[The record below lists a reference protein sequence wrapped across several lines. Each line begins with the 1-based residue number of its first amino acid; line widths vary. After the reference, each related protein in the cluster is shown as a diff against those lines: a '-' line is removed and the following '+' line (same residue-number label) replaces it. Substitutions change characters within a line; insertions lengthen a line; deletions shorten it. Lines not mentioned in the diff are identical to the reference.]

1 MTRKSLIGLVVVMAA
16 SLAGCGVGPGLKGND
31 SGGIINWT
39 PDNQA
44 VARQWAAD
52 HCARYGKVPRI
63 DPILARY
70 GEYISFTCEFP
81 RGGRAYGYAR

>member
-1 MTRKSLIGLVVVMAA
+1 MTRKLLPVLLLAIAA
-16 SLAGCGVGPGLKGND
+16 SVASCGVGPGLTGND

-39 PDNQA
+39 PEHQA

-52 HCARYGKVPRI
+52 HCARYGKVARMY
-63 DPILARY
+63 PIYARY

-81 RGGRAYGYAR
+81 RGRYAR